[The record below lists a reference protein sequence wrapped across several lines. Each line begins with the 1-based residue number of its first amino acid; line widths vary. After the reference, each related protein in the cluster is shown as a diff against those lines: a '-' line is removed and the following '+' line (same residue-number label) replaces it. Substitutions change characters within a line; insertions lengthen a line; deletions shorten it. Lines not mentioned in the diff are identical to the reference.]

1 MTTIKDDVKEI
12 AIAIVVAI
20 IFYYTLGLLLH
31 TDLPIVSVYS
41 DSMLPILHRGDLL
54 LCSNWGEKNKGDVII
69 YINPKIGY
77 PIVHRIVSVEE
88 NGFITKGD
96 HNARTDQEGFGISP
110 VTENQIKGKV
120 LFGVPLLGYP
130 RLFIDSPARF
140 IRCDILGVF
149 FSTCGSLRV

>member
-1 MTTIKDDVKEI
+1 MTTIKEDIKEI
-12 AIAIVVAI
+12 AIAIVVAVA
-20 IFYYTLGLLLH
+20 FYYILGFLLQ

-41 DSMLPILHRGDLL
+41 ESMLPILHRGDLM
-54 LCSNWGEKNKGDVII
+54 LCSNWGEKNKGDIII

-96 HNARTDQEGFGISP
+96 HNARTDQEGFSIGP
-110 VTENQIKGKV
+110 VTNNQIKGKV
-120 LFGVPLLGYP
+120 LFGIPLLGYP

-140 IRCDILGVF
+140 VRCDVLGIF
-149 FSTCGSLRV
+149 FSTCGSMTV